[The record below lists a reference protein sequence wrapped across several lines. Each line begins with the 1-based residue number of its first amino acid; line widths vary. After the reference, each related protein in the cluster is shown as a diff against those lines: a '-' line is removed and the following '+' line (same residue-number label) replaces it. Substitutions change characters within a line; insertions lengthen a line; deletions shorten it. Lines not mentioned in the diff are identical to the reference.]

1 MTYHQPVL
9 LNEVNEFLDV
19 TEGMKIIDCTLGDG
33 GHTVEFLKKGAF
45 VLGID
50 YDSNSLETALERI
63 SSLGL
68 SDRFTGVSGNFK
80 DIFALATANGFVNV
94 DGILYDLGYSSS
106 QLENTERGISFLSDS
121 PLDMRIDQNM
131 GVTAADLVNTLSE
144 KQLAQLFREYGEE
157 HLAKRFSETIVRG
170 RSLKKIQTTKQ
181 LADLLVSE
189 ASSGYDSGKS
199 HPAMRVFQALRIV
212 VNDEL
217 GNLKNSLPQAVQLL
231 KLPGGRMAI
240 ISFHSLEDREVK
252 NFGHEFARPDE
263 SESKSFYL
271 ESLIKKPITPS
282 EEEVK
287 ANRKSR
293 SAKMRVFEL
302 KLINAQ

>member
-9 LNEVNEFLDV
+9 LTEVNDYIYA
-19 TEGMKIIDCTLGDG
+19 GHGKKIIDCTLGDG
-33 GHTVEFLKKGAF
+33 GHTIEFLKKGAF

-63 SSLGL
+63 RSLGL
-68 SDRFTGVSGNFK
+68 SSNFVGILGNFK
-80 DIFALATANGFVNV
+80 DIKELATSNGFGTV

-106 QLENTERGISFLSDS
+106 QLENTSKGISFLSDS
-121 PLDMRIDQNM
+121 PLDMRVDQSM
-131 GVTAADLVNTLSE
+131 GVTAADLVNTLSD
-144 KQLAQLFREYGEE
+144 KQLTQLFREYGEE
-157 HLAKRFSETIVRG
+157 HLAKRFAETIVQSRA
-170 RSLKKIQTTKQ
+170 LKKIQTTKQ
-181 LADLLVSE
+181 LADLLVAE

-231 KLPGGRMAI
+231 KLPGGRMTI

-252 NFGHEFARPDE
+252 KFGHDYARPNGSDLG
-263 SESKSFYL
+263 FYMSAL
-271 ESLIKKPITPS
+271 VKKPITPTAS
-282 EEEVK
+282 EVEI
-287 ANRKSR
+287 NRKSR
-293 SAKMRVFEL
+293 SAKMRVFEK
-302 KLINAQ
+302 KLVDA

>member
-9 LNEVNEFLDV
+9 LSEVNDYLKA
-19 TEGMKIIDCTLGDG
+19 TPGKKIIDCTLGDG
-33 GHTVEFLKKGAF
+33 GHTIEFLKKGAF

-63 SSLGL
+63 RSLG
-68 SDRFTGVSGNFK
+68 FANNFVGVLGNFK
-80 DIFALATANGFVNV
+80 DIYGLATKNGFETV

-106 QLENTERGISFLSDS
+106 QLENTNKGISFLSES
-121 PLDMRIDQNM
+121 PLDMRIDQSM

-144 KQLAQLFREYGEE
+144 RQLTQLFREYGEE
-157 HLAKRFSETIVRG
+157 HLAKRFAEAIVQR
-170 RSLKKIQTTKQ
+170 RALKKIQTTKQ
-181 LADLLVSE
+181 LADLLVAE

-252 NFGHEFARPDE
+252 KFGHDYARPTGSSGID
-263 SESKSFYL
+263 FYVDAVV
-271 ESLIKKPITPS
+271 KKPVTPS
-282 EEEVK
+282 EDEISR
-287 ANRKSR
+287 NRKSR
-293 SAKMRVFEL
+293 SAKMRVFEK
-302 KLINAQ
+302 KLVNA

>member
-9 LNEVNEFLDV
+9 LNEVNKFLDV

-252 NFGHEFARPDE
+252 NFGHEFARPNE
-263 SESKSFYL
+263 LESKSFYL
-271 ESLIKKPITPS
+271 ESLVKKPITPS
-282 EEEVK
+282 EDEIKV
-287 ANRKSR
+287 NRRSR
-293 SAKMRVFEL
+293 SAKMRVFEV